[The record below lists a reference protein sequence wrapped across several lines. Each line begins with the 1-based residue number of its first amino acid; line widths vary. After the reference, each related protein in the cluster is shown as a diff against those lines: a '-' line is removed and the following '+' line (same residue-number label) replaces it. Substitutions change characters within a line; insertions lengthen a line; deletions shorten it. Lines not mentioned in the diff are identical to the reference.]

1 MRFRP
6 VLCLFALVLA
16 CGIQHA
22 FAAGANI
29 VALGA
34 SWTYGSGRDGRGGVK
49 TGVNPSEAYPALL
62 EALLQAKGIDAQVTN
77 AGVPGDSTDGMYARL
92 TSAVPD
98 GTQLV
103 IVEVP
108 IQHETGDTRANVAK
122 IVSALEARG
131 VKVIML
137 DKRGI
142 KSSPD
147 LFDGGHPS
155 ARGQAVMA
163 TRLLPKVIAAIG
175 HQ

>member
-6 VLCLFALVLA
+6 LLRLLAIVLA
-16 CGIQHA
+16 CGIQPA

-34 SWTYGSGRDGRGGVK
+34 SWTYGSGREGRGGVE
-49 TGVNPSEAYPALL
+49 TGVDPSQAYPALL
-62 EALLQAKGIDAQVTN
+62 EALLKARGVDAHVTN
-77 AGVPGDSTDGMYARL
+77 AGVPGDSTGRMFDRL
-92 TSAVPD
+92 SSAVPD
-98 GTQLV
+98 GTQVV

-108 IQHETGDTRANVAK
+108 IQHESGDTRANVAK
-122 IVSALEARG
+122 IVSALAARG
-131 VKVIML
+131 VKVVML

-147 LFDGGHPS
+147 LFDGGHPN

-163 TRLLPKVIAAIG
+163 ERLLPKVIAAIG
-175 HQ
+175 HP